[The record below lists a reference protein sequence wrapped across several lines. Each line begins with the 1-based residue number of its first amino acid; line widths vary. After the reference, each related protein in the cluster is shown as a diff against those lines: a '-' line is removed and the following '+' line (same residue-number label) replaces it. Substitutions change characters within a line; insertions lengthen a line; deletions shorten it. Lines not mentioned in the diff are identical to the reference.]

1 MSRHRAF
8 RNRNYSYDDDYYDE
22 DYDDGYEAGRLYT
35 ADDAYEMDTAAEQAA
50 TEAEVVDDLAE
61 VVVAELQSRLAASA
75 AADSTAVTYSHTQ
88 MIEAAQSSGY
98 DVDMA
103 LAILISSADAVP
115 AGTPAA
121 QHQSEA
127 PAIVSAAAIGSRG
140 GLVPVVIPAAAEKV
154 KSPKAAPP
162 ATQAHAGPVG
172 YGTPVATPKGSAAK
186 KGTAGKGKKGADG
199 AAAAAAAGATGAD
212 SRPSSP
218 APAGRSGL
226 RFEEQVRT
234 SPGRDS
240 AAMDAAIAEDDEG
253 KEEVEET
260 EPAGAKQRL
269 SMVVVG
275 HVDAGKSTLM
285 GQVLVKM
292 GHVSQRVLH
301 KHERE
306 AREQGK
312 ASFYLAWIMDE
323 DEEERAHGV
332 TIDVAQK
339 HIVTETKLITLLD
352 APGHR
357 DFIPK
362 MISGAC
368 AADVAVLVVP
378 ATPGEFESCF
388 ESSGQTKE
396 HALLVK
402 ALGVNQV
409 VVAVNKLDAAVPPW
423 DEGRYEAIKASVEPF
438 LRQIGF
444 KAGKVR
450 FVPVSGLSGE
460 NVATLS
466 SDCPLST
473 WYRGNTFLQAIDRFT
488 AAPRAVLKPMRM

>member
-1 MSRHRAF
+1 
-8 RNRNYSYDDDYYDE
+8 
-22 DYDDGYEAGRLYT
+22 
-35 ADDAYEMDTAAEQAA
+35 
-50 TEAEVVDDLAE
+50 
-61 VVVAELQSRLAASA
+61 
-75 AADSTAVTYSHTQ
+75 
-88 MIEAAQSSGY
+88 
-98 DVDMA
+98 
-103 LAILISSADAVP
+103 
-115 AGTPAA
+115 
-121 QHQSEA
+121 
-127 PAIVSAAAIGSRG
+127 
-140 GLVPVVIPAAAEKV
+140 
-154 KSPKAAPP
+154 
-162 ATQAHAGPVG
+162 
-172 YGTPVATPKGSAAK
+172 
-186 KGTAGKGKKGADG
+186 
-199 AAAAAAAGATGAD
+199 
-212 SRPSSP
+212 
-218 APAGRSGL
+218 
-226 RFEEQVRT
+226 
-234 SPGRDS
+234 
-240 AAMDAAIAEDDEG
+240 
-253 KEEVEET
+253 
-260 EPAGAKQRL
+260 
-269 SMVVVG
+269 MVVVG

-339 HIVTETKLITLLD
+339 HVVTETKLITLLD

-444 KAGKVR
+444 KAGKAIAVYSYVARHFLQVR

-460 NVATLS
+460 NVAALS

-473 WYRGNTFLQAIDRFT
+473 WYRGDTFLQAIDRFT
-488 AAPRAVLKPMRM
+488 AAPRAVLKPMRMVCSDIAPTGKGVVVSGRLLQGRLQQGNRVLVMPIGDLATASRVEKGGAQPGPARAGDSVEVTLTGVDVTRMVPGSCLCKARSPVPVAEKLEAQVATLDALAVPLIRGTEFLLHLQGVDITAHVSKLIALTNSAGTVIKARPRCVPSGATAHVQLTLSRPICVERYSDCRALGRFVLRQKGQTVAVGLVLELKA